1 MASVSPEYP
10 EIRSTLSMD
19 KAQTDEQ
26 AKQAFITALRLLA
39 ASPKSGL
46 ELKKKLAGKGYPDES
61 IEQALNNLKIQGVL
75 DDTLYAKD
83 LAARLALGK
92 GAGRYKIA
100 FELKRH
106 GISKRISDEVL
117 GALPIEDEMERA
129 LEQARLKWS
138 GWAKA
143 DPQKR
148 KKRLYD
154 FLIRKGYDFQVAQD
168 VLQKL
173 LKGSSDDEI

>member
-1 MASVSPEYP
+1 
-10 EIRSTLSMD
+10 MD
-19 KAQTDEQ
+19 KTQADEQ
-26 AKQAFITALRLLA
+26 TKQALITAMRLLA
-39 ASPKSGL
+39 ASPKSGA
-46 ELKKKLAGKGYPDES
+46 ELRKKLEGKGYAAEN
-61 IEQALNNLKIQGVL
+61 IEQALGRLSAQGVL

-83 LAARLALGK
+83 LMARLTLGK
-92 GAGRYKIA
+92 AAGRHKIA

-106 GISKRISDEVL
+106 GISRKVQSELLDSISNE
-117 GALPIEDEMERA
+117 EETERA
-129 LEQARLKWS
+129 LEQARLKWA
-138 GWAKA
+138 GWIQL

-173 LKGSSDDEI
+173 LKGSLDDEI